1 MLKSLHSHERDK
13 NIFFEEKG
21 HIYTIN
27 GDKGYT
33 SVTTWLKQFFNKFD
47 AEKII
52 NRMMKSPKWP
62 ESKYYGMTTAI
73 MRLN

>member
-1 MLKSLHSHERDK
+1 MLKTLNSHERDK

-33 SVTTWLKQFFNKFD
+33 SVTTWLKQFFNLLNGQKV
-47 AEKII
+47 
-52 NRMMKSPKWP
+52 N
-62 ESKYYGMTTAI
+62 I
-73 MRLN
+73 ME